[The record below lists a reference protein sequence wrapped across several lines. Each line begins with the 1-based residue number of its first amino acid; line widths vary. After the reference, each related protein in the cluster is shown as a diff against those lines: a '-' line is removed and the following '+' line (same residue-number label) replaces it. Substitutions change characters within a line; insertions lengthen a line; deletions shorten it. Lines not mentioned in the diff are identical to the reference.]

1 MKLLVVPVLG
11 AVALAVYVGLA
22 MLLGKTIKLTGDVQF
37 GEDWTDDDDEDW
49 TDDPEDD
56 AEAWWDRDQQAYWD
70 SLFAEADLMDDDYQ
84 PPVIQWSD
92 EEE

>member
-22 MLLGKTIKLTGDVQF
+22 MLLGKTIKLAGDVQF
-37 GEDWTDDDDEDW
+37 GEDWTDD
-49 TDDPEDD
+49 PEDD
-56 AEAWWDRDQQAYWD
+56 AEAYWD
-70 SLFAEADLMDDDYQ
+70 SLFAEADLMDDDHQ